1 MGSLARKLTKL
12 SLAGTKQRKSI
23 FGYTAHEAINNN
35 ISIIIHKEL
44 YQGEEELSVK

>member
-1 MGSLARKLTKL
+1 MGSLARKLTRL

-35 ISIIIHKEL
+35 ISIIHEEL